1 MAKYTTL
8 VKSVCEQASGISTQ
22 GLSNINNIL
31 DKSWNKIF
39 TSNWEI
45 FDESYREVLCKK
57 ILRKYY
63 TREIGA
69 ETVELWELWLDA
81 TMCEIMPK
89 YNKLYESETFKYNPL
104 YNVDMTTEFTKNVKG
119 TNSSDTTSNS
129 ETENNVNN
137 TDNINTT
144 KVADN
149 GKVEQLNEVNK
160 FNDTPQGGLTDI
172 ESNNY
177 LTDVRMISHDNTVSD
192 SINESTDVNGVNTS
206 AGTSIGKDTT
216 KQSGKNETT
225 ETWTE
230 KVMGKNSGENYSRL
244 IQEFR
249 DSIINVDKMIID
261 ELGVLFCT
269 LW

>member
-8 VKSVCEQASGISTQ
+8 VKSVCEKVSGISTQ
-22 GLSNINNIL
+22 GLSNINDIL

-81 TMCEIMPK
+81 TMCEIMPT

-104 YNVDMTTEFTKNVKG
+104 YNVDMTTEFTKNVIG
-119 TNSSDTTSNS
+119 TNSSASTSSS
-129 ETENNVNN
+129 ESENNVKN
-137 TDNINTT
+137 TDSINTT
-144 KVADN
+144 RTADN
-149 GKVEQLNEVNK
+149 GRVEQLSEVNK
-160 FNDTPQGGLTDI
+160 FNDTPQGGLVDI

-177 LTDVRMISHDNTVSD
+177 LTDVRIIEHDNTTSD
-192 SINESTDVNGVNTS
+192 SINESTNVNGVNTS
-206 AGTSIGKDTT
+206 EGTSTGIDTT
-216 KQSGKNETT
+216 KQNGKNETT

-230 KVMGKNSGENYSRL
+230 KVMGKNSSENYSRL

-249 DSIINVDKMIID
+249 DNVINIDKMIID
-261 ELGVLFCT
+261 ELNILFCS